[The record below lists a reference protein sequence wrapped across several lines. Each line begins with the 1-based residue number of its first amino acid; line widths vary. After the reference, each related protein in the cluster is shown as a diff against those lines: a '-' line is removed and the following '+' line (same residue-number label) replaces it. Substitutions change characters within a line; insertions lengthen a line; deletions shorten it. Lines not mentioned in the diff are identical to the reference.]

1 MSVLPIKEI
10 LFFLK
15 NERLILIGI
24 LMLILR
30 NFVFPPVN
38 LINQNS
44 ELKIVTSYGRSLL
57 KQTFVKRLM
66 EDILLCL
73 YN

>member
-1 MSVLPIKEI
+1 
-10 LFFLK
+10 
-15 NERLILIGI
+15 
-24 LMLILR
+24 MLILR